1 MLYPLLTTYDA
12 VPVTRNAR
20 RRRNFAKFEIRAK
33 ISIADRECEPMEQ
46 HRLPLALAT
55 DIVCSWGITSNVQ
68 VSKDTMVVVG
78 GARARTRTG
87 RGHLAK
93 LIKGI

>member
-1 MLYPLLTTYDA
+1 MLYPLLATVDA

-20 RRRNFAKFEIRAK
+20 QRRNFAKFEIRAK

-55 DIVCSWGITSNVQ
+55 DSICSWGITSNAQ
-68 VSKDTMVVVG
+68 VSKDTLVVVVV
-78 GARARTRTG
+78 RS
-87 RGHLAK
+87 RGPAPDAD
-93 LIKGI
+93 IWRN

>member
-12 VPVTRNAR
+12 VPVTRNAPAA
-20 RRRNFAKFEIRAK
+20 NYFAKFEIRAK

-55 DIVCSWGITSNVQ
+55 DIICSWGITAYVQ

>member
-12 VPVTRNAR
+12 VRVTRNAPDGEL
-20 RRRNFAKFEIRAK
+20 FEIRAK

-46 HRLPLALAT
+46 HRLLLALAT
-55 DIVCSWGITSNVQ
+55 DIICSWGLTSYVQ

-78 GARARTRTG
+78 GARARTRTR
-87 RGHLAK
+87 RGHVAK
-93 LIKGI
+93 SIKGI